1 MLVAGAGV
9 AVTAI
14 LWWLGRARPVDV
26 VVFLL
31 GLVVAYPSTVA
42 AVALVAVRE
51 AVGGER
57 A

>member
-1 MLVAGAGV
+1 V

-31 GLVVAYPSTVA
+31 GLVVAYTSTIA